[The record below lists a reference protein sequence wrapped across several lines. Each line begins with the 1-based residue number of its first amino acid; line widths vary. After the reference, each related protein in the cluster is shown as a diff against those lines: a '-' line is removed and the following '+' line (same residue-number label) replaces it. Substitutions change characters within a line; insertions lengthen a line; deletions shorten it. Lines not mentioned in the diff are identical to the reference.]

1 MNTANPQL
9 EGLYLAL
16 AAMNRL
22 LVEKQLLTH
31 EEIRETLMDCE
42 RNVLSTSTAGSVSE
56 SHLKAVA
63 FPIRL
68 LLTANEAAERGLEAS
83 FEDLARQVG
92 RDHPIRSKGT
102 APGDAAP

>member
-16 AAMNRL
+16 AAINRL

-31 EEIRETLMDCE
+31 EEIRETLRE
-42 RNVLSTSTAGSVSE
+42 VEAGVMKAEEPDVS
-56 SHLKAVA
+56 SAHRKAVA

-68 LLTANEAAERGLEAS
+68 LVLADEAAERGEEAN
-83 FEDLARQVG
+83 FDVLARQVG
-92 RDHPIRSKGT
+92 RNN
-102 APGDAAP
+102 